1 MDEKDLQALEGL
13 LDKKLDQKLRPI
25 KETLDSHTKL
35 LKSHTEIL
43 NTHTEILNTHTETL
57 ATHTLSL
64 LNLERDI
71 KSYMDALDIERKRID
86 KSDERV
92 KVIEDSLG
100 VTP

>member
-1 MDEKDLQALEGL
+1 MDENDLKALENL
-13 LDKKLDQKLRPI
+13 LDKKLHPI
-25 KETLDSHTKL
+25 RETLDSHTEL
-35 LKSHTEIL
+35 LNS
-43 NTHTEILNTHTETL
+43 HTEILNTHTETL

-64 LNLERDI
+64 LNLEREI

-86 KSDERV
+86 KTDERV

>member
-35 LKSHTEIL
+35 LKS
-43 NTHTEILNTHTETL
+43 HTEILNTHTETL